1 MAISSLKVPIGTPA
15 YAALRDQL
23 RKDIVSG
30 EIPHGTRLTIAHV
43 VERYGVSQ
51 MPVREAL
58 QALQG
63 EGLITIS
70 PHKGAHV
77 LSLDA
82 RFVRNVYDIRAAIE
96 SLLAWSSM
104 PHVDDKAMAQLEAAQ
119 RRLDAAVEGENHDL
133 FFELNKDYHLRLYSY
148 SENEDAFRIYDHY
161 NSLLGT
167 LRRVYGFTPRR
178 RTEVSREHWDI
189 LGAVK
194 SRDPEGIVRSMIAHI
209 VHGRDEMLA
218 SMTQ

>member
-1 MAISSLKVPIGTPA
+1 
-15 YAALRDQL
+15 
-23 RKDIVSG
+23 
-30 EIPHGTRLTIAHV
+30 
-43 VERYGVSQ
+43 

-82 RFVRNVYDIRAAIE
+82 RVVRNVYDIRAAVE
-96 SLLAWSSM
+96 SLLACSSM
-104 PHVDDKAMAQLEAAQ
+104 PNLGGDDLDELENAQ
-119 RRLDAAVEGENHDL
+119 RRLEEAAKDENPDR
-133 FFELNKDYHLRLYSY
+133 FFDLNKEFHLCLYSH
-148 SENEDAFRIYDHY
+148 SENDDAFRIYDHY

-167 LRRVYGFTPRR
+167 LRRVYGFTPQRR
-178 RTEVSREHWDI
+178 VEVFKEHWEI
-189 LGAVK
+189 LDAVR
-194 SRDPEGIVRSMIAHI
+194 SRDPERIVRSVVAHI